1 MLVSSECVP
10 RHIIYFLADGG
21 LYGPRGR
28 LRRGG
33 HGTKTGRDQRCAKAC
48 NGDEHSKR
56 PAASAAVQAKVI
68 VSVQVSLCS
77 TNRRIN
83 ENCLFGKAYTRINN
97 CKVPY
102 EAFMV
107 KLLCYDAMHENQFIH
122 LHLGGMMRNT
132 LFVWAWKMPVGNTP
146 CHNQVIVTGPRF
158 LNTDQRATE
167 PEPPSLTHAGSD
179 HVFIPKS

>member
-1 MLVSSECVP
+1 MCFQESFVIDRVCGWSSPVSCEMRIACQFPECVP

-83 ENCLFGKAYTRINN
+83 KNCLFGKAYTQINN

-107 KLLCYDAMHENQFIH
+107 KLLCYPATHENQFIH
-122 LHLGGMMRNT
+122 LASRRNDEEHAAECSFGLGKCRWET
-132 LFVWAWKMPVGNTP
+132 RPVT
-146 CHNQVIVTGPRF
+146 IR
-158 LNTDQRATE
+158 
-167 PEPPSLTHAGSD
+167 
-179 HVFIPKS
+179 